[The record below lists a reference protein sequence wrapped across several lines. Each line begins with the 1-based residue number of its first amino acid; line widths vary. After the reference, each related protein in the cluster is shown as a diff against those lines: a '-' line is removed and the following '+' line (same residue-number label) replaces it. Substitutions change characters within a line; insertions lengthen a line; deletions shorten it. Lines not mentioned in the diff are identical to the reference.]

1 MERKNY
7 LTNLSL
13 LVVALFIVTLTSGCS
28 ILRLK
33 PEKEV
38 VVKYVETQRNIPLQ
52 SRPKPLDFSTVQW
65 KVVTDQNFD
74 EFIEQ
79 YKVENGE
86 AWVFY
91 VVTVRDYENLAL
103 NMADLRRFVEQ
114 QKEIIVYYEE
124 AVKPKTQTEGDD

>member
-124 AVKPKTQTEGDD
+124 AVKPKTQNEGDN

>member
-1 MERKNY
+1 M
-7 LTNLSL
+7 TNLSL
-13 LVVALFIVTLTSGCS
+13 LVVALFIVTLISGCS

-124 AVKPKTQTEGDD
+124 AVKPKTQNEGDN

>member
-1 MERKNY
+1 M
-7 LTNLSL
+7 
-13 LVVALFIVTLTSGCS
+13 VALFIVTLTSGCS

-38 VVKYVETQRNIPLQ
+38 VVKYVETQRNIQLKA
-52 SRPKPLDFSTVQW
+52 RAKPLECSKVQW
-65 KVVTDQNFD
+65 EVVHDHSFD

>member
-1 MERKNY
+1 M
-7 LTNLSL
+7 SL